1 MTGEAGAADPFGPD
15 PLGDALLAARL
26 CAIEPGLGG
35 IVLRGGVV
43 SGQVVAE
50 LAAALGEGAPI
61 KRLPAHIDDE
71 RLYGGLDLGATLSS
85 GRPVGRTGL
94 LAEADGGAVI
104 VPMAERLGE
113 GVAAAIAGALDTG
126 EVVAE
131 REGLRVAAS
140 ARFVVV
146 ALDEGVEDERPPA
159 ALCERLAFWID
170 LNSHQPSTVRAELV
184 EAPSFFS
191 TGGEKERP
199 FDKLRANGSNVE
211 TTDEALEALVA
222 TAAVLGIESIRAP
235 ILALRAARAAAL
247 LAGRDVVSEA
257 DLALAA
263 RLVLGPRATR
273 LPPPP
278 ESEAPPESESEPP
291 PPPPDG
297 EGKDEQQ
304 ADTPPLDDIL
314 LEAALASLPKDVL
327 KRLAAGGQRQRAQ
340 SIGKGAKQRAPSR
353 GRPIGV
359 RAGLPRGGL
368 RLSIID
374 TLRAAAPWQRLRAAP
389 PGRVKLTR
397 DDLRIRRFES
407 RAEALTIFAV
417 DASGSAALARLAE
430 AKGAVELLLAEAYV
444 KRAQV
449 ALIAFR
455 GTEAELLL
463 PPTRSLARAKKAL
476 GGLPGGGGTPLA
488 AGLNAARA
496 LAETAARRGRTP
508 YLVILTDG
516 RGNVA
521 ADGTTV
527 RARAESDAED
537 AARAIAV
544 AGIATAF
551 VDTSPRP
558 RPEGAKLAAVMQA
571 RYLPLP
577 RADARTMH
585 AAVKDAQNA

>member
-1 MTGEAGAADPFGPD
+1 MTGESGAADPFGPD

-35 IVLRGGVV
+35 MVLRGGVL
-43 SGQVVAE
+43 GDQVVAE

-170 LNSHQPSTVRAELV
+170 LNEVRGSAIDDPQPLT
-184 EAPSFFS
+184 AP
-191 TGGEKERP
+191 
-199 FDKLRANGSNVE
+199 LRAALPEAS
-211 TTDEALEALVA
+211 DEALEALVA

-327 KRLAAGGQRQRAQ
+327 KRLATGGQRQRAQ

-488 AGLNAARA
+488 AGLNAARE
-496 LAETAARRGRTP
+496 LAEAAARRGRTP

>member
-1 MTGEAGAADPFGPD
+1 E
-15 PLGDALLAARL
+15 
-26 CAIEPGLGG
+26 
-35 IVLRGGVV
+35 
-43 SGQVVAE
+43 GQ
-50 LAAALGEGAPI
+50 
-61 KRLPAHIDDE
+61 
-71 RLYGGLDLGATLSS
+71 
-85 GRPVGRTGL
+85 
-94 LAEADGGAVI
+94 
-104 VPMAERLGE
+104 
-113 GVAAAIAGALDTG
+113 
-126 EVVAE
+126 
-131 REGLRVAAS
+131 
-140 ARFVVV
+140 
-146 ALDEGVEDERPPA
+146 
-159 ALCERLAFWID
+159 
-170 LNSHQPSTVRAELV
+170 
-184 EAPSFFS
+184 
-191 TGGEKERP
+191 
-199 FDKLRANGSNVE
+199 
-211 TTDEALEALVA
+211 
-222 TAAVLGIESIRAP
+222 
-235 ILALRAARAAAL
+235 
-247 LAGRDVVSEA
+247 
-257 DLALAA
+257 
-263 RLVLGPRATR
+263 
-273 LPPPP
+273 
-278 ESEAPPESESEPP
+278 
-291 PPPPDG
+291 
-297 EGKDEQQ
+297 DEQQ
-304 ADTPPLDDIL
+304 TDQPPLDDIL

-327 KRLAAGGQRQRAQ
+327 KRLAAGGQPRRAK
-340 SIGKGAKQRAPSR
+340 SIGKGAKQRSPSR

-374 TLRAAAPWQRLRAAP
+374 TLRAAAPWQRLRAAT

-417 DASGSAALARLAE
+417 DASGSSALARLAE

-444 KRAQV
+444 KRAHV

-488 AGLNAARA
+488 AGLTAARE
-496 LAETAARRGRTP
+496 LAESAQRRGRTP

-527 RARAESDAED
+527 RARAEADAEG

-571 RYLPLP
+571 LYLPLP
-577 RADARTMH
+577 RADARAMH

>member
-1 MTGEAGAADPFGPD
+1 MSDAGLTIDSLA
-15 PLGDALLAARL
+15 DALLAARL

-35 IVLRGGVV
+35 MVLRGGVV
-43 SGQVVAE
+43 ADRIVGE
-50 LAAALGEGAPI
+50 LTAALGEGAPI

-126 EVVAE
+126 EVVAD
-131 REGLRVAAS
+131 REGLRVAAP

-146 ALDEGVEDERPPA
+146 ALDEGVEDERPPV

-170 LNSHQPSTVRAELV
+170 LSDVRGATSDTASPATSPANAALP
-184 EAPSFFS
+184 EAS
-191 TGGEKERP
+191 
-199 FDKLRANGSNVE
+199 
-211 TTDEALEALVA
+211 DEALEALVSI
-222 TAAVLGIESIRAP
+222 AAVLGIDSIRAP
-235 ILALRAARAAAL
+235 ILALRAARASAM
-247 LAGRDVVSEA
+247 LAGRHVVAEE

-273 LPPPP
+273 MPPPA
-278 ESEAPPESESEPP
+278 ECETPPEPEPESEPP
-291 PPPPDG
+291 PPEEG
-297 EGKDEQQ
+297 EGQDEQQ
-304 ADTPPLDDIL
+304 TDQPPLDDIL

-327 KRLAAGGQRQRAQ
+327 KRLAAGGQPRRAK
-340 SIGKGAKQRAPSR
+340 SIGKGAKQRSPSR

-374 TLRAAAPWQRLRAAP
+374 TLRAAAPWQRLRAAT

-417 DASGSAALARLAE
+417 DASGSSALARLAE

-488 AGLNAARA
+488 AGLTAARE
-496 LAETAARRGRTP
+496 LAESAQRRGRTP

-527 RARAESDAED
+527 RARAEADAEG

-577 RADARTMH
+577 RADARAMH

>member
-1 MTGEAGAADPFGPD
+1 M
-15 PLGDALLAARL
+15 L
-26 CAIEPGLGG
+26 
-35 IVLRGGVV
+35 LRGGVV
-43 SGQVVAE
+43 GDQVMAA
-50 LAAALGEGAPI
+50 LSAALGEGAPI

-126 EVVAE
+126 DVVAE
-131 REGLRVAAS
+131 REGLRVAAP

-146 ALDEGVEDERPPA
+146 ALDEGVEEERPPA

-170 LNSHQPSTVRAELV
+170 LNSAPSPVRPRTGSGVV
-184 EAPSFFS
+184 EAPSFS
-191 TGGEKERP
+191 SSAGEKERP
-199 FDKLRANGSNVE
+199 LGFARLRPDKLRANGRNAE
-211 TTDEALEALVA
+211 TTDEALEALVSIA
-222 TAAVLGIESIRAP
+222 TVLGIESIRAP

-247 LAGRDVVSEA
+247 LGGRDVVSEA

-273 LPPPP
+273 MPPPA
-278 ESEAPPESESEPP
+278 SDAPPEPESEPP
-291 PPPPDG
+291 PPPPEG
-297 EGKDEQQ
+297 EGQNEQQ
-304 ADTPPLDDIL
+304 AETPPLDDIL

-488 AGLNAARA
+488 AGLNAARE
-496 LAETAARRGRTP
+496 LAEKAARRGRTP

-537 AARAIAV
+537 AARAIAA

-558 RPEGAKLAAVMQA
+558 RPEGAKLAAVMRA

-577 RADARTMH
+577 RADARMMH
-585 AAVKDAQNA
+585 AAVKDVQNA